1 MTECA
6 DESLMGV
13 PLVLSGLAFRSN
25 TIQQSFCCACSFM
38 PGVGLTVLCSEGMTM
53 QTGLVMAV
61 VGSP

>member
-1 MTECA
+1 M
-6 DESLMGV
+6 SV

-38 PGVGLTVLCSEGMTM
+38 PGVGLTGWCSEGVTM
-53 QTGLVMAV
+53 QTGHVMAV